1 MIDLKKFNSEVMD
14 ILESVVVA
22 LVAVMIIFS
31 LICRVYVV
39 DGSSMKPT
47 LTHGDRLLV
56 SQLFYQPKQ
65 GDIVCLVAEGYGD
78 KVLVKRVIATAG
90 QTIDINGDN
99 KVTIDGAVID
109 EPYVDLIVDEV
120 LTTGNQL
127 RYDDADTAKGTFQL
141 PYTVK
146 EGEVFV
152 MGDNRDG
159 SLDSRDDRV
168 GPVSENYILGK
179 MLFRIFPNTGV
190 VK

>member
-1 MIDLKKFNSEVMD
+1 MKKFNSEVMD

-31 LICRVYVV
+31 LLCRVYVV

-47 LTHGDRLLV
+47 LTNGDRLLV
-56 SQLFYQPKQ
+56 SQLLYKPKA

-90 QTIDINGDN
+90 QTIDINNDN
-99 KVTIDGAVID
+99 KVTINGKVID
-109 EPYVDLIVDEV
+109 EPYVDLMVDAI
-120 LTTGNQL
+120 LTSGNQL
-127 RYDDADTAKGTFQL
+127 QYDEPDTAKGTFEL

-159 SLDSRDDRV
+159 SMDSRDNRI
-168 GPVSENYILGK
+168 GPVSEKYILGK